1 MQHDPDFTL
10 AHPVIPFAVCPEHIR
25 ELLGPLASSKRRTAT
40 TKDGRLECR
49 CTDPTNCRL
58 PTTAPVPGKPIIG
71 NASLSRLS
79 ALEGRM
85 RAMILDMKEK
95 IEAHRINSAG
105 IRHCALL
112 FPPPFA

>member
-1 MQHDPDFTL
+1 MHEAFRKRLQVYVWTAASAFLNSACRDQGRPSVVHVSRSYQAAL
-10 AHPVIPFAVCPEHIR
+10 A
-25 ELLGPLASSKRRTAT
+25 G
-40 TKDGRLECR
+40 
-49 CTDPTNCRL
+49 L

-95 IEAHRINSAG
+95 IEAHRTNSAG